1 MENCGFYKSG
11 KPCALGEI
19 YKKGVSS
26 SCAIQDDFEV
36 AEAAFQ
42 APIL

>member
-1 MENCGFYKSG
+1 MESCKFYKSG

-36 AEAAFQ
+36 AESAFRAA
-42 APIL
+42 IL